1 MKIHKKYI
9 ASAVAILCMTGSWSA
24 FADAQE
30 LVVVPN
36 DVSNDSGIQMN
47 RMQQYLERERVQ
59 RQIAEDRAAHQ
70 AKAKQEQTKQ
80 TQPEENIRF
89 MLKRIDTGSSTVL
102 SAEEIAAVTKPY
114 EGKDVTIADM
124 YTVVEK
130 INAIYREKGYMTC
143 RAFLQPQTIE
153 DGVVKLLLIEGK
165 TGTYAVQGNQYTRSS
180 YIQHRLHFTAGDVAN
195 TKQINEDMLRF
206 NATNSTQL
214 RIVMKAGQ
222 QPGTTDYEIMAYE
235 PQREMWTLFEDN
247 AGSDTSGQ
255 YRTGLFYTT
264 KSLSGTC
271 DPLSVGTVWSEG
283 MKAANV
289 TYSHYLGRSGTK
301 MNLLYSAN
309 AVKTIDGAYKDRV
322 KGHANSVGVGFI
334 RPLAV
339 HETMRTELSLDYN
352 RQASKSDFMV
362 YPYRFN
368 IVDDQVQDISLGLA
382 VTNYGNSYVWYQKHS
397 YTRGYSKSTP
407 DSHQAET
414 QHFGFYRFN
423 GLYQKAYA
431 KGKQLNV
438 RADAQ
443 WSGTEGMTSSRQFYI
458 GGMYS
463 VRGYKENYLGGD
475 SGFTISTEYQIP
487 VAHTKTNAFVFFDY
501 GHIYGS
507 GQSDDAARILASVGV
522 GLRSAIC
529 KNISTALT
537 LGVPL
542 RREFP
547 AETVSKTRMHFVISG
562 QF

>member
-1 MKIHKKYI
+1 MASVVL
-9 ASAVAILCMTGSWSA
+9 ASAVLGVASGFAAPGEAIPDTIKSDGT
-24 FADAQE
+24 
-30 LVVVPN
+30 
-36 DVSNDSGIQMN
+36 IQIN
-47 RMQQYLERERVQ
+47 RMQQYLERERVN
-59 RQIAEDRAAHQ
+59 RQIAEDRAAN
-70 AKAKQEQTKQ
+70 KAKVEQEKRPQSVQTEALSF
-80 TQPEENIRF
+80 T
-89 MLKRIDTGSSTVL
+89 LKKIVIDGTSSVL
-102 SAEEIAAVTKPY
+102 SAEELEAITQPY
-114 EGKDVTIADM
+114 EGKSVTLQDI
-124 YTVVEK
+124 YGIVEK
-130 INAIYREKGYMTC
+130 INAVYAVKGYVTC
-143 RAFLQPQTIE
+143 RAFLPPQTVE
-153 DGVVKLLLIEGK
+153 DGTVKLILVEGK
-165 TGTYAVQGNQYTRSS
+165 TGTYTVTGNRYTHSS
-180 YIQHRLHFTAGDVAN
+180 YIVNRLHLSEGKIAN
-195 TKQINEDMLRF
+195 IHVLNNDMLRF

-214 RIVMKAGQ
+214 RIIMKAGAK
-222 QPGTTDYEIMAYE
+222 PGTTDYEITAYE
-235 PQREMWTLFEDN
+235 PQRETWTVFEDN
-247 AGSDTSGQ
+247 AGSDTSGL

-264 KSLSGTC
+264 KSVSGYN
-271 DPLSVGTVWSEG
+271 DPLSIGTVYSEG
-283 MKAANV
+283 MKAANI

-322 KGHANSVGVGFI
+322 KGHANSVGVGFT

-368 IVDDQVQDISLGLA
+368 IVDDQVQDIALGLA